1 MPIAT
6 VAISQASEPRR
17 TNGRTPTR
25 STATPHAVQRASE
38 ARMAAHIGQLQVTA
52 KLNVS
57 TAPSI
62 IALPWAK
69 LTVRDTA

>member
-1 MPIAT
+1 M
-6 VAISQASEPRR
+6 
-17 TNGRTPTR
+17 
-25 STATPHAVQRASE
+25 AV
-38 ARMAAHIGQLQVTA
+38 HIGQLQVTA

-62 IALPWAK
+62 MALPWAK